1 MRETKKDSLV
11 MVSSEQQKAPA
22 RSNVILPQTLLRYSR
37 EIADQSY
44 VIRDLHQLSEKL
56 PEDENI
62 YILSHN
68 VTEDFPKHR
77 HGYYEMNY
85 VYQGDLVNV
94 IDGNEIY
101 MSEGQLAIVNPR
113 GVQSLRCLG
122 GETLILNFCL
132 HRECFDRTLKAFY
145 EDRNPVSDF
154 LRDAHKNKRNYMF
167 FSMEHDVQAQ
177 SIVSNIIQEYA
188 DARFHQSYA
197 LEALFILLF
206 THLVRTGEYSYY
218 GMDEQALRT
227 VQYIKEKCL
236 SASIAQ
242 IASQLGYNPS
252 YLAVYVKKHT
262 GRNCRDIL
270 QEARLKEALRQLAE
284 TDYDIYDIA
293 ENCGYSSPS
302 HFFRIFREKFGLTPG
317 EYRKSLW

>member
-1 MRETKKDSLV
+1 

-197 LEALFILLF
+197 LEALLFCCLL
-206 THLVRTGEYSYY
+206 
-218 GMDEQALRT
+218 
-227 VQYIKEKCL
+227 I
-236 SASIAQ
+236 
-242 IASQLGYNPS
+242 
-252 YLAVYVKKHT
+252 
-262 GRNCRDIL
+262 
-270 QEARLKEALRQLAE
+270 
-284 TDYDIYDIA
+284 
-293 ENCGYSSPS
+293 
-302 HFFRIFREKFGLTPG
+302 
-317 EYRKSLW
+317 